1 MIKEQIKHSG
11 TILPWLLVSFMYFL
25 FVDSDAPASALF
37 YNGKSV
43 LAFPIRN
50 EKYAPCRVQLLEDP
64 FMTQAVSSWKIHCYR
79 Q

>member
-1 MIKEQIKHSG
+1 
-11 TILPWLLVSFMYFL
+11 MYYF
-25 FVDSDAPASALF
+25 FVDSDAPANALF

-50 EKYAPCRVQLLEDP
+50 EKYAPCIVQLLVDP

>member
-11 TILPWLLVSFMYFL
+11 TFKKHHDHFTVMYLSRSYFL
-25 FVDSDAPASALF
+25 FVDSDAPANALF

-64 FMTQAVSSWKIHCYR
+64 FMTQAVSS
-79 Q
+79 